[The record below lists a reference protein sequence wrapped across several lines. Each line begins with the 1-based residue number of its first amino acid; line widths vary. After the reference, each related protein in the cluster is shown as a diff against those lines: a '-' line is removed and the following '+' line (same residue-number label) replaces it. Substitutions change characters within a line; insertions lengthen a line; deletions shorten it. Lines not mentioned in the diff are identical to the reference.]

1 METDSAGWV
10 IWRRRF
16 GRGGSWANAGA
27 TRTAHTISI
36 GMLRTAL
43 VASNKFSP
51 SPTMQSTPAD
61 LRRHLFSGGR
71 CASPSPGDGQ
81 TVNATW
87 RYRHATPT
95 WGNLAYNFLEP
106 SRRIGVA

>member
-1 METDSAGWV
+1 MSSRLFESMETDSAGWV

-61 LRRHLFSGGR
+61 LRRHLFSAGR
-71 CASPSPGDGQ
+71 CASPSPGDAQ
-81 TVNATW
+81 TVNATVVGAVD
-87 RYRHATPT
+87 RGGA
-95 WGNLAYNFLEP
+95 LA
-106 SRRIGVA
+106 RRQRDE